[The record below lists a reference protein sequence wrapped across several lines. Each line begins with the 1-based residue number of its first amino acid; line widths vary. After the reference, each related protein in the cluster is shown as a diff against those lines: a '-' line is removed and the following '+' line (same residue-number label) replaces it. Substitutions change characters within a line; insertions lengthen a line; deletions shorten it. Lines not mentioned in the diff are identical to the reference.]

1 MDLEADRLKGIGNY
15 CTDVEDSYV
24 TSETTGS
31 KDSIRD
37 HPVLV
42 QLQHFTSW
50 GI

>member
-24 TSETTGS
+24 TSKTTGS

-42 QLQHFTSW
+42 QLQHFTSG